1 MKKEAVPAS
10 GPVATND
17 IALELARGR
26 KRRILMENLE
36 LWSFV
41 IPAGIFII
49 IFNYI
54 PLYGILIAFQ
64 DYFPGKPFLA
74 FDGSTAWCGLKHI
87 IKFTESIYFGR
98 IVGNTIRLSL
108 LHLCISFWVP
118 IIFALILN
126 EIKALT
132 FKKFIQTCSYL
143 PYFISTVV
151 VAAMFITFLEPTG
164 ILNRFLSLFGV
175 KPKAW
180 LDSSTSYPWIY
191 TLIQTWKSFG
201 FSSVLYFSTL
211 SAIDPTLYESAR
223 IDGAN
228 RRGQMWHIT
237 LPGLKSIIMIQFILA
252 IGGILNSNTD
262 LTLLIYSPATYATS
276 DVIGTYVYREGIEG
290 GKYSYST
297 AVSLFLSV
305 IGFTLTF
312 FANKLSNWLT
322 GFGLW

>member
-10 GPVATND
+10 GPVTNDD
-17 IALELARGR
+17 IALQLKRG
-26 KRRILMENLE
+26 KQRRILMENIE

-41 IPAGIFII
+41 IPAAIFII
-49 IFNYI
+49 IFHYV

-74 FDGSTAWCGLKHI
+74 FDGSTVWVGLKHI
-87 IKFTESIYFGR
+87 IKFTQSIYFGR

-108 LHLCISFWVP
+108 LHLFISFWIP

-126 EIKALT
+126 EIKALR

-164 ILNRFLSLFGV
+164 ILNRLLAVFGA

-180 LDSSTSYPWIY
+180 LDISTAYPWVY
-191 TLIQTWKSFG
+191 TLIQAWRSFG

-228 RRGQMWHIT
+228 RWSQMWHIT

-262 LTLLIYSPATYATS
+262 LTLLIYSPATYETS
-276 DVIGTYVYREGIEG
+276 DVIGTYVYREGIESA
-290 GKYSYST
+290 KYSYST
-297 AVSLFLSV
+297 AVSLFLSI
-305 IGFTLTF
+305 IGFTLTTL
-312 FANKLSNWLT
+312 ANKLSNLLT